1 MGKVTQINVSGKGS
15 EARRVH
21 VRDIAADFDAPLGT
35 IGQELR
41 GARISRG
48 EDLASVSRVLKIRK
62 EHLEALEDDR
72 LNALPGRTY
81 AVGFVRAYADYL
93 GLNPGDAVERFKT
106 EIAGRD
112 ETSKTAGFPE
122 HEEEPRMGR
131 GWTVIALIVLGLL
144 AYGVYY
150 VFFSGDSQSRQ
161 PVTPVPTQI
170 IAKETHRAHQV
181 SRRKAAPPPSA
192 QPSTGPSQTATST
205 PPATAPVV
213 APGPGG
219 ELFGK
224 QNTNAH
230 VVLRAKQPT
239 HLLVQTEDGRAF
251 INRVLQPGDVY
262 QVPNMH
268 GLSLTAEHGNAVE
281 IFLNGKSVGTPGTTA
296 DATEAMSIDAPDLA
310 AKHGGTQEQ

>member
-1 MGKVTQINVSGKGS
+1 MGKVTQINVQGKGP
-15 EARRVH
+15 EARRAH
-21 VRDIAADFDAPLGT
+21 VRDVAADFDAPLGT

-41 GARISRG
+41 GARMSRG

-93 GLNPGDAVERFKT
+93 GLNPADAVERFKA

-122 HEEEPRMGR
+122 YQEEPRMGR

-150 VFFSGDSQSRQ
+150 LFFSGDSQVRQ
-161 PVTPVPTQI
+161 TVAPVPTQM
-170 IAKETHRAHQV
+170 IAKETHPTRHV
-181 SRRKAAPPPSA
+181 SLPKSVPSPA
-192 QPSTGPSQTATST
+192 PSQTAT
-205 PPATAPVV
+205 PASAVTAPVV

-219 ELFGK
+219 QVYGK

-230 VVLRAKQPT
+230 VVLRAKQAT
-239 HLLVQTEDGRAF
+239 HVLVQTEDGRAF
-251 INRVLQPGDVY
+251 INRVLQPGDIY

-281 IFLNGKSVGTPGTTA
+281 ILLDGKSTGTPGTTA
-296 DATEAMSIDAPDLA
+296 DATEATSIDGSDLA
-310 AKHGGTQEQ
+310 ARHGGTQEQ

>member
-1 MGKVTQINVSGKGS
+1 MGKVTQINVQGKGP

-41 GARISRG
+41 GARMSRG

-93 GLNPGDAVERFKT
+93 GLNAADAVERFKA

-122 HEEEPRMGR
+122 HQEEPRMGR

-150 VFFSGDSQSRQ
+150 VFFSGEPQVRQ
-161 PVTPVPTQI
+161 PVTPVPTQM
-170 IAKETHRAHQV
+170 V
-181 SRRKAAPPPSA
+181 SRQTHAANHVSRPKAAPAASA
-192 QPSTGPSQTATST
+192 QPSAT
-205 PPATAPVV
+205 PPEAATPAAPVTAPVV

-219 ELFGK
+219 QVYGK

-230 VVLRAKQPT
+230 VVLRAKQAT
-239 HLLVQTEDGRAF
+239 HVLVQTEDGRAF

-268 GLSLTAEHGNAVE
+268 GLSLTAERGDAVE
-281 IFLNGKSVGTPGTTA
+281 ILLNGKSMGTPGTTA
-296 DATEAMSIDAPDLA
+296 DPTEAMSIDAPDLA
-310 AKHGGTQEQ
+310 AKHGGTQDQ

>member
-1 MGKVTQINVSGKGS
+1 MGKVTQINVQGKGA

-21 VRDIAADFDAPLGT
+21 VRDVAADFDAPLGT

-41 GARISRG
+41 GARMSRG

-93 GLNPGDAVERFKT
+93 GLNPADAVERFKA
-106 EIAGRD
+106 EIAGRE

-122 HEEEPRMGR
+122 HQEEPRMGR

-150 VFFSGDSQSRQ
+150 VFFSGDSQVRQ
-161 PVTPVPTQI
+161 PIAPVPTQM
-170 IAKETHRAHQV
+170 IAKEAYPTHHG
-181 SRRKAAPPPSA
+181 RRSKAAPPASA
-192 QPSTGPSQTATST
+192 QPSSQTATSAS
-205 PPATAPVV
+205 PMTAPVV
-213 APGPGG
+213 APGTGG
-219 ELFGK
+219 QVYGK

-230 VVLRAKQPT
+230 VVLRAKQAT
-239 HLLVQTEDGRAF
+239 HVLVQTEDGRAF

-268 GLSLTAEHGNAVE
+268 GLSLTAEHGNAIE
-281 IFLNGKSVGTPGTTA
+281 ILLNGKSMGTPGTTA
-296 DATEAMSIDAPDLA
+296 DATEALSIDAPDLA
-310 AKHGGTQEQ
+310 AKHGDTQEQ